1 MKIFLTFL
9 FSSTLCFAWT
19 VEDYMKYLE
28 QNILKTNPNFN
39 GFDFKRGEKIFTT
52 KSVGKKGKLISCT
65 SCHTTNLQKEG
76 KHFFTGKDIAP
87 LSPKINPY
95 RLKDDEQLFKWLKRN
110 FLDVYGRE
118 GTDLEKGDVL
128 NYIINQ

>member
-1 MKIFLTFL
+1 MKIFLALLLT
-9 FSSTLCFAWT
+9 STLGFSW
-19 VEDYMKYLE
+19 EINDYLE
-28 QNILKTNPNFN
+28 GLKQNILKTNPNFK
-39 GFDFKRGEKIFTT
+39 GFDFKRGEKIFTS

-65 SCHTTNLQKEG
+65 SCHTNNLQNEG

-95 RLKDDEQLFKWLKRN
+95 RLTDEKQLKKWLKRN

-118 GTDLEKGDVL
+118 GSDLEKGDVL
-128 NYIINQ
+128 KYIMEQ